1 MQVEQVVA
9 AGNVEEAA
17 EEVVVPSYQLE
28 PPPTRTAYYHPT
40 QQSFGSQNAGTAR
53 AAKVS
58 STAASAEPLVLSGHP
73 PWTPAQTLGVSTRM
87 RLPHQSP
94 QHPQLEQL
102 PLLPA
107 GHHLLH
113 PALPPLQES
122 SANSRLRQVAVDLA
136 SRVGFYTA
144 TVAAVAIRVDP
155 HLRLDRPAV
164 EHPTSVYISNEVIVN
179 MENPAALATFKRVVV
194 NRG

>member
-17 EEVVVPSYQLE
+17 EEVVVVPSYQLE
-28 PPPTRTAYYHPT
+28 PHPTRTAYYHPT
-40 QQSFGSQNAGTAR
+40 QQSSGSQNAGTAR

-94 QHPQLEQL
+94 QLPQLEQL

-155 HLRLDRPAV
+155 HLRLDRPAR
-164 EHPTSVYISNEVIVN
+164 EHPTSVYISNEIIVN
-179 MENPAALATFKRVVV
+179 MENPASIHTTLKRVV
-194 NRG
+194 